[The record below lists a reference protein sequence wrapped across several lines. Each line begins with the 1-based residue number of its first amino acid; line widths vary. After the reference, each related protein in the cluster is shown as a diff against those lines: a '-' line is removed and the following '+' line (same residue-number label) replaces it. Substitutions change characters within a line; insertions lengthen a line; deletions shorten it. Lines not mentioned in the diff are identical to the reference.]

1 MIQIGNDALQVILV
15 VLCNFCCCFVF
26 FILLALQVNSF
37 KRASIVNLPN
47 KVFMAR
53 ISSLCHAVK

>member
-1 MIQIGNDALQVILV
+1 MMRYKSFWLFYATFVVV
-15 VLCNFCCCFVF
+15 VLF
-26 FILLALQVNSF
+26 FLLALQVNSF